1 MEFRQLIISQKSTS
15 QRFIFNNKVNLVSST
30 LLSDELLKPNYDLVE
45 SDYVLES
52 EESLPLAET
61 FQVKIRIAQTGLMM
75 IYFKKEVLSP
85 EQKEELIKKIG
96 ELKDGIEPTN
106 ESQRA
111 KIGKVLEIVAEYNP
125 IFVCFANTGDF
136 IFTRLTFEEILNGKE
151 TAFPVLVLL
160 TSLGFAD
167 EIPSKKKKS
176 KPVNKVKMVSSG
188 KFDFSVILEGLKNM
202 DYIFFGVFSLFILFG
217 LVLSIFEIQN
227 QDALSAFILVL
238 TVVFIITLYFAVYKA
253 SKDEDKYEISVKN
266 LAIPAFYIVL
276 GATLGI
282 VLGYVVTTFVIKVK
296 EEIEINYILVY
307 VLSIIVGYLVSL
319 ASIFAPLAIGPLV
332 AKLKKKK

>member
-1 MEFRQLIISQKSTS
+1 MEFKQLIISQKSTS

-52 EESLPLAET
+52 EDSLPLAET
-61 FQVKIRIAQTGLMM
+61 FQVKVRIAQTGLMM
-75 IYFKKEVLSP
+75 LYFKKEVLSP

-96 ELKDGIEPTN
+96 ELKDSVEPTS
-106 ESQRA
+106 ESQKA

-136 IFTRLTFEEILNGKE
+136 IFTRITFEEILNGKE
-151 TAFPVLVLL
+151 IAFPVLVLL
-160 TSLGFAD
+160 TSLGFTD
-167 EIPSKKKKS
+167 EISSKKKKD
-176 KPVNKVKMVSSG
+176 KPQNKVQKAPRG
-188 KFDFSVILEGLKNM
+188 KFDFSFVLDGLKNM

-266 LAIPAFYIVL
+266 LAVPAFYILL

-282 VLGYVVTTFVIKVK
+282 VLGYVITTFVIKVK
-296 EEIEINYILVY
+296 DEVEINYSLVY
-307 VLSIIVGYLVSL
+307 VLSVVIGYLASL
-319 ASIFAPLAIGPLV
+319 ASLFAPLAIGPLIS
-332 AKLKKKK
+332 KLKKKK